1 MKKIYIPLTAILTLM
16 LPLSGHA
23 EETNG
28 GGEIEL
34 TPTLANVTGSKAKF
48 NEYRDTKDG
57 VYGAAR
63 LWRETDDF
71 FFKFQ
76 ADDILYDNQSF
87 RVDGGNYGKY
97 KFNLYYDEIPH
108 NLTDDAKT
116 FYSGAGTANLTYSG
130 VPTVNVAPSTNTATW
145 NTFDYEVHREKQ
157 GGGIRF
163 DMAKPYYVDVSF
175 NRENREGIKPAGV
188 APGTGGGSSALEL
201 PEPVDYVT
209 DSLKAEI
216 GYGLNPFFGSVS
228 YFYSNFKNDNDNLF
242 FRHPSAAA
250 NIQDDVFTLAPDNDY
265 YKVAFKGKSLLP
277 FSSALSVNA
286 ARSVAES
293 SVGLQNNYLSQA
305 AAPGAVTVSP
315 NLNLSDTVFDGKVVT
330 TNYDM
335 ILTSSPVAFLNG
347 KAFYKYYEKDN
358 KSDEITQ
365 TQGVNTFHN
374 HLFGYEKKT
383 YGAEVGIKLPADFTL
398 TPTYKNVETKRHRGD
413 LPVSED
419 DIYGLNARWTG
430 SDYLTVNAG
439 YERLNRSAD
448 WEQLLIVAGATTTPT
463 ATSQLTSNAIEPFI
477 RRFDAAP
484 MDRDTY
490 KLLLDIYPVDNLSL
504 GLGYRHKKSNYTDTI
519 LGLRDE
525 ESNTYDLSADYI
537 LGAVTLA
544 GYFSYEKT
552 EYYQFQRR
560 LNAATVT
567 DAQANPDTAPAA
579 NYYNWDLNEEL
590 KNFDY
595 GVSAEVVLVPDK
607 WRLRAQYDHVR
618 SDGLADFTVFKTTG
632 DDALD
637 HQSWDDY
644 KKKSFLVKAIYDVN
658 KNISTTLGFAHERY
672 RYNDAAL
679 DDYRYT
685 FTGTA
690 AASTLVNMNYL
701 TGAYADQSYE
711 ANVVFANL
719 KYTF

>member
-23 EETNG
+23 EETSA

-108 NLTDDAKT
+108 NLSYDAKT

-242 FRHPSAAA
+242 FRHPSAAVG
-250 NIQDDVFTLAPDNDY
+250 IQDDVFTLAPDNDY

-305 AAPGAVTVSP
+305 NNGAVTVA
-315 NLNLSDTVFDGKVVT
+315 NLTNLSGDYLFDGKVVT
-330 TNYDM
+330 TNYDAV
-335 ILTSSPVAFLNG
+335 LTSNPIPLLDG
-347 KAFYKYYEKDN
+347 KIFYKYHEKEN
-358 KSDEITQ
+358 KSDEINLIQ
-365 TQGVNTFHN
+365 SGITFQN

-383 YGAEVGIKLPADFTL
+383 YGAEVGFKLPAHVTL
-398 TPTYKNVETKRHRGD
+398 TPSYKHVKTERHRGD
-413 LPVSED
+413 LPETKDKV
-419 DIYGLNARWTG
+419 YAVNGRWTG
-430 SDYLTVNAG
+430 LDFMTVSAG
-439 YERLNRSAD
+439 YERLDRTAVWD
-448 WEQLLIVAGATTTPT
+448 QLEVTYNSGTTPDT
-463 ATSQLTSNAIEPFI
+463 NQEIADRIEQYV

-484 MDRDTY
+484 LDRDTY
-490 KLLLDIYPVDNLSL
+490 KLSLDIYPAENLSL

-525 ESNTYDLSADYI
+525 ESDTYDLSADYV

-560 LNAATVT
+560 LNSGGVT
-567 DAQANPDTAPAA
+567 DTQADPATAPAT

-685 FTGTA
+685 FTGTTN
-690 AASTLVNMNYL
+690 ASTLVNMNYL

-719 KYTF
+719 KYSF